1 MLSLYCADAVLQPR
15 AAALASRRGLVLGEG
30 EPAETPH
37 LVLTA
42 ERLELRALRSEGPVF
57 VDFVGGAV
65 GHRRRFGGGRGQ
77 EIAKAVGLRKGAT
90 PSVLDATAGL
100 GRDAFVLASLG
111 CAVTL
116 IERSPVVAALLED
129 GLARASQDAEVAPIA
144 ARMQLLCGNAAA
156 LMAQMD
162 EAARPDVVYLDP
174 MYPHRRKSA
183 LVKKEMRLFREVVGE
198 DPDADALLPA
208 ALACARQRV
217 VVKRPDYAEPMA
229 GRMPTMSISTK
240 NHRFDVYVIKALAA
254 G

>member
-1 MLSLYCADAVLQPR
+1 MLSLYYSEPALVLR
-15 AAALASRRGLVLGEG
+15 ATALANQWGLALRNDEPGEV
-30 EPAETPH
+30 PR
-37 LVLTA
+37 LVLTS
-42 ERLELRALRSEGPVF
+42 ERLELRALHNEGAVY

-77 EIAKAVGLRKGAT
+77 EIARAVGLKKGAT

-111 CAVTL
+111 CMVTL
-116 IERSPVVAALLED
+116 IERSPVVAALLAD
-129 GLARASQDAEVAPIA
+129 GLERAAQDAEVAPIA
-144 ARMQLLCGNAAA
+144 ARMQLLCGNAAQ
-156 LMAQMD
+156 LMTQLD
-162 EAARPDVVYLDP
+162 ETARPDVVYLDP

-229 GRMPTMSISTK
+229 GRTPTMSISTK
-240 NHRFDVYVIKALAA
+240 NHRFDVYVLKALP